1 MPKSL
6 TETRPVSDARSA
18 LSSGFFVTTRTYMT
32 KARTRKDK
40 ATGFDE
46 IAYGLPP
53 TRGDEVRTITPMNE
67 SQREALDHLRNKT
80 LTILTGPPGT
90 AKTLLS
96 VFIACEKLQKRQIDK
111 IYYIKPIV
119 DTPGEKGIGF
129 LPGSEMDKLEP
140 HVASLRDALSVFM
153 VKGKA
158 EYMVD
163 KKIIEFLPIDHLR
176 GRSLHRCMIIADE
189 MQNATSNSVLTILSR
204 LGDHSTIALLGDVI
218 QRDLANRFGR
228 DGLSD
233 AATRLSH
240 LDGFVGHVEFGM
252 DDIVRSEFV
261 REVIKSYRDLYEGR
275 G

>member
-1 MPKSL
+1 M
-6 TETRPVSDARSA
+6 ARA
-18 LSSGFFVTTRTYMT
+18 
-32 KARTRKDK
+32 ARTRKDK
-40 ATGFDE
+40 VTEASVPGYDE
-46 IAYGLPP
+46 IAYGLPA
-53 TRGDEVRTITPMNE
+53 TKGDGVRTIHPMNE

-80 LTILTGPPGT
+80 LTVLTGPPGT

-96 VFIACEKLQKRQIDK
+96 VFIACEKLQRRQIDK

-119 DTPGEKGIGF
+119 DTPGEKGIGY
-129 LPGSEMDKLEP
+129 LPGSEMEKLEP

-153 VKGKA
+153 AKGKA
-158 EYMVD
+158 DYLID
-163 KKIIEFLPIDHLR
+163 KKIIEFLPIEHLR

-189 MQNATSNSVLTILSR
+189 MQNATSHSVLTILSR

-218 QRDLANRFGR
+218 QRDLANRYGK

-233 AATRLSH
+233 ARSRLAH
-240 LDGFVGHVEFGM
+240 LEDFVGCVEFGM

-261 REVIKSYRDLYEGR
+261 REVIKSYRDLYG